1 MKVLMDTDC
10 LIKLTKSTLK
20 EIVCGNFSVIIPQM
34 VKEEVVDNAKEQPD
48 ATIIEGNIETGLL
61 TIEKTQSSTQKGED
75 AVFAIFQQGKF
86 DAVCSDDKRF
96 IKRLRLF
103 DIPYI
108 TPSVFIAILLKK
120 GKLTIKEA
128 YKKLDSLSPF
138 VSEDEYNAVKLV
150 LENWRP
156 Q

>member
-1 MKVLMDTDC
+1 MDTDC

-20 EIVCGNFSVIIPQM
+20 ELVCRNFSVIIPQM
-34 VKEEVVDNAKEQPD
+34 VKEEVVDNAQEQPD
-48 ATIIEGNIETGLL
+48 ARIIEGNIEKGLL
-61 TIEKTQSSTQKGED
+61 TIDRTRSSGQKGEE
-75 AVFAIFQQGKF
+75 AVFAVFQQGEF

-120 GKLTIKEA
+120 GKLTIKDA

-138 VSEDEYNAVKLV
+138 VSEDEYNAVKFV

>member
-20 EIVCGNFSVIIPQM
+20 ELVCRNFSVTIPQM
-34 VKEEVVDNAKEQPD
+34 VKEEVLDNAKEQPD
-48 ATIIEGNIETGLL
+48 ATIIKGNIESGLL
-61 TIEKTQSSTQKGED
+61 SIDKTQFSAQKGED
-75 AVFAIFQQGKF
+75 AVFVIFQKGKF

-96 IKRLRLF
+96 IKRLQLF

-108 TPSVFIAILLKK
+108 TPSVFIAVLLKK

-128 YKKLDSLSPF
+128 NKKLDSLSPF

-150 LENWRP
+150 LENWRT

>member
-10 LIKLTKSTLK
+10 LIKLTKSMLK
-20 EIVCGNFSVIIPQM
+20 ELVCGNFSVIIPQI
-34 VKEEVVDNAKEQPD
+34 VKEEVVDNAKEHPD
-48 ATIIEGNIETGLL
+48 AAIIKRNIETGLL
-61 TIEKTQSSTQKGED
+61 TINKMRSSAQKGED
-75 AVFAIFQQGKF
+75 AVFAIFHHGKF
-86 DAVCSDDKRF
+86 DAVCSDDKSF

-128 YKKLDSLSPF
+128 NKKLDSLSPF

-150 LENWRP
+150 LENWRT